1 MGEIAIKIVGCIC
14 LTVICCFLIA
24 FGQPELAAFVA
35 LGGLAIIFEILGY
48 LL

>member
-35 LGGLAIIFEILGY
+35 VAGLAIIFEILGY